1 MKSIV
6 EKCVCMYSLY
16 SQTFRGAFWYNIID
30 SRLMQLRKPIPRLD
44 VKGWMVEWVAVVVN
58 TDIVES
64 QILVLEFILRRVAN
78 IEWRQK
84 YLRKR
89 ISSKILVS
97 TNVIFLIS
105 NILLYTMWKE
115 MYANRGIRQTLI
127 KSYNNGSCE
136 KIFLLSLNKTFGSK

>member
-1 MKSIV
+1 MEKMKSIV

-64 QILVLEFILRRVAN
+64 QILVLEFILWRVAN

-84 YLRKR
+84 YSAKF
-89 ISSKILVS
+89 LVS

-127 KSYNNGSCE
+127 RSCNNGSCE
-136 KIFLLSLNKTFGSK
+136 KIFPLSLNKTFGSK